1 MRAKIYKPAKSA
13 MQSGR
18 SKNKTWKLM
27 FEDGSHISKD
37 PLIGYFGGSNTSSQ
51 INIFFETKEDA
62 IEYAKKNDLS
72 YDVLETSQRKVISKS
87 YADNFK

>member
-1 MRAKIYKPAKSA
+1 MKAKIFKPAKSA

-18 SKNKTWKLM
+18 LGNKSWKLIL
-27 FEDGSHISKD
+27 EDGSRQNKD
-37 PLIGYFGGSNTSSQ
+37 PLIGYYGGSNTSSQ
-51 INIFFETKEDA
+51 VNLFFETKEEA
-62 IEYAKKNDLS
+62 ISYAKRHKLN

>member
-1 MRAKIYKPAKSA
+1 MRAKIYKPSKSA

-18 SKNKTWKLM
+18 STNKTWKLVL
-27 FEDGSHISKD
+27 EDGSHHSKD
-37 PLIGYFGGSNTSSQ
+37 PLIGYYGGSNTSSQ
-51 INIFFETKEDA
+51 VNLFFETKDDA
-62 IEYAKKNDLS
+62 IDYAIKNNLN

>member
-18 SKNKTWKLM
+18 SKNKIWKLILD
-27 FEDGSHISKD
+27 DGSYQSKD
-37 PLIGYFGGSNTSSQ
+37 PLIGYLGGSNTSTQ
-51 INIFFETKEDA
+51 INLFFKTKEDA
-62 IEYAKKNDLS
+62 IKYAEKNNHS
-72 YDVLETSQRKVISKS
+72 YDILETSQRKVISKS

>member
-1 MRAKIYKPAKSA
+1 MRAKIYKPSKSA

-18 SKNKTWKLM
+18 STNKTWKLVL
-27 FEDGSHISKD
+27 EDGSHLSKD
-37 PLIGYFGGSNTSSQ
+37 PLIGYYGGSNTSSQ
-51 INIFFETKEDA
+51 VNLFFETKDEA
-62 IEYAKKNDLS
+62 IDYAIKNNLN

>member
-1 MRAKIYKPAKSA
+1 MRAKIYKPSKSA

-18 SKNKTWKLM
+18 SKNKTWKLTL
-27 FEDGSHISKD
+27 EDGSHFSKD
-37 PLIGYFGGSNTSSQ
+37 PLIGYYGGSNTSSQ
-51 INIFFETKEDA
+51 VNLFFKTKDDA
-62 IEYAKKNDLS
+62 IDYAIKKNLN